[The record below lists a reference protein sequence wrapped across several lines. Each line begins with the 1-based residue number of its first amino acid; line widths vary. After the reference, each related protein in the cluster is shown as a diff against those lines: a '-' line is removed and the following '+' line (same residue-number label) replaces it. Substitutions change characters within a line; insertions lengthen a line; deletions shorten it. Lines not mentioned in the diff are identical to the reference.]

1 MPGYN
6 TYGFQTSYHGTNP
19 YHSVSQTS
27 YPPKELCNPGIHI
40 KNILGFRAILHI
52 AFTLIIH
59 FHRSYPTVIKIK
71 CIIKSPVNIGLFIF
85 SNPSVVSRSS
95 HCFCTPQFNCGDQI
109 PNLGANDKNAETDFK
124 LWRFLKEI
132 SVTAGLY
139 SICSPSK

>member
-6 TYGFQTSYHGTNP
+6 TYGFPTSCHETNP

-40 KNILGFRAILHI
+40 KNILGFRTILHI

-71 CIIKSPVNIGLFIF
+71 CIIKSPRKHRFVHLQQSIGSLQIQPLFLHSPIQLRRPD
-85 SNPSVVSRSS
+85 SKLRR
-95 HCFCTPQFNCGDQI
+95 
-109 PNLGANDKNAETDFK
+109 NDKNAETDFK